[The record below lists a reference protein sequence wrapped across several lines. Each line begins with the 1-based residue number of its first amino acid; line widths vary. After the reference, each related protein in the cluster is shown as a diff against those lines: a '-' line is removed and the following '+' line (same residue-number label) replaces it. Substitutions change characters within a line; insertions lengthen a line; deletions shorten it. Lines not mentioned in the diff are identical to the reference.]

1 MKDPRDQSCWLHRP
15 PLHLKVDHSYYVGS
29 LARLPDEFYS
39 SLWLGNL
46 SEPDGTIDE
55 YAQLVWVKVHSMEDG
70 FQDVRSAADAERV
83 FAALD
88 VAKILARAVYEE
100 EANLKFAAACLHMA
114 EQLLARLRA
123 LRP

>member
-29 LARLPDEFYS
+29 LAHLTDNFYS

-55 YAQLVWVKVHSMEDG
+55 YVQLVWVKDRHDDGLENIHS
-70 FQDVRSAADAERV
+70 VADAERV

-88 VAKILARAVYEE
+88 VAKILARAITEE
-100 EANLKFAAACLHMA
+100 ETSLRLAKGHLREA
-114 EQLLARLRA
+114 EHHLTRLRA